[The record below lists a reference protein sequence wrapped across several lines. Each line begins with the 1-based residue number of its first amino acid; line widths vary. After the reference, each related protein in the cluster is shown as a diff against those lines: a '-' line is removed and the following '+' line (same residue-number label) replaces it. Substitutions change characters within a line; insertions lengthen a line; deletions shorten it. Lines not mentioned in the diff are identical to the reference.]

1 MIIARLLAFIVF
13 AAVFAVG
20 ASMPAAAGE
29 VVFRDTFDRDDADAP
44 GNDWVSLG
52 KVVLQAKAAFFAG
65 KEEEFRPRL
74 THRFPPQKAGKVTV
88 SFVMDWLREAEKTW
102 SLHVQLGN
110 SADMPR
116 LLVHKQDLSKGVG
129 VNLLWGGGEP
139 VGAQPAG
146 SFGSVKNGEF
156 RPLFVVNDKADE
168 KTVVEKPVVA
178 VEIDIDAATYTV
190 SFNGQTYPDL
200 PFDNK
205 VPLDTIRFVCIG
217 CSAAG
222 FSKSSIDDVTITR
235 VE

>member
-1 MIIARLLAFIVF
+1 MIISRLLPVIVWC
-13 AAVFAVG
+13 AVLAVG
-20 ASMPAAAGE
+20 SSMPAAAGE
-29 VVFRDTFDRDDADAP
+29 VVFRDTFDREDADAP
-44 GNDWVSLG
+44 GNDWVSVG
-52 KVVLQAKAAFFAG
+52 KVLLQGKAALFAG
-65 KEEEFRPRL
+65 REEEFRPRL
-74 THRFPPQKAGKVTV
+74 THRFPPQKAGKITV

-102 SLHVQLGN
+102 SFHVQLGN
-110 SADMPR
+110 SAEMPR
-116 LLVHKQDLSKGVG
+116 LLVHKNDLSKGVG

-156 RPLFVVNDKADE
+156 RPLFVVNDRADE
-168 KTVVEKPVVA
+168 KTVVEKPLVTI
-178 VEIDIDAATYTV
+178 EIDIDAGTYSV

-217 CSAAG
+217 CGPTG

-235 VE
+235 AE

>member
-1 MIIARLLAFIVF
+1 MLISRLLTVIAC
-13 AAVFAVG
+13 AAVAGVGSSVVAVG
-20 ASMPAAAGE
+20 AE
-29 VVFRDTFDRDDADAP
+29 VVFQDTFDRDDADAP
-44 GNDWVSLG
+44 GNDWVSVG
-52 KVVLQAKAAFFAG
+52 KVLLQGKAALFAG
-65 KEEEFRPRL
+65 REEEFRPRL
-74 THRFPPQKAGKVTV
+74 THRFPPQKAGKITV

-102 SLHVQLGN
+102 SFHVQLGN
-110 SADMPR
+110 SAEMPR
-116 LLVHKQDLSKGVG
+116 LLVHKNDLSKGVG

-156 RPLFVVNDKADE
+156 RPLFVVNDRADE
-168 KTVVEKPVVA
+168 KTVVEKPLVTI
-178 VEIDIDAATYTV
+178 EIDIDAGTYSV

-217 CSAAG
+217 CGPTG

-235 VE
+235 AE

>member
-1 MIIARLLAFIVF
+1 MIISRLLAFIVL
-13 AAVFAVG
+13 AAVSAVG

-29 VVFRDTFDRDDADAP
+29 VVFQDTFDRDDADAP
-44 GNDWVSLG
+44 GNDWLSLG
-52 KVVLQAKAAFFAG
+52 KVVLQGKAAFFAG

-74 THRFPPQKAGKVTV
+74 THRFPPQKAGKVRV
-88 SFVMDWLREAEKTW
+88 SFVMDWLRESEKSW
-102 SLHVQLGN
+102 SFHVQLG
-110 SADMPR
+110 SSDEMPR
-116 LLVHKQDLSKGVG
+116 LLVRRQDLSKGVG

-139 VGAQPAG
+139 VGVQPAG

-156 RPLFVVNDKADE
+156 RPLFVVNDRADE
-168 KTVVEKPVVA
+168 KTVVEKPVVTI
-178 VEIDIDAATYTV
+178 EIDIDAGTYSV
-190 SFNGQTYPDL
+190 NCNGQTYPDL

-205 VPLDTIRFVCIG
+205 VPLDTIRFVCVG